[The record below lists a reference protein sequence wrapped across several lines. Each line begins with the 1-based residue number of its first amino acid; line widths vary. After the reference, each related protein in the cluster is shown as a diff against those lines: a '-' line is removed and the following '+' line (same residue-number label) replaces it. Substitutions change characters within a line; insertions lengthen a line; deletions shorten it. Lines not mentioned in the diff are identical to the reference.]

1 MTYYFVGSNSDI
13 GESIRLIRF
22 GQAVELSDELAREAV
37 LGGCAL
43 VADADFQEIGFTLKE
58 LETFG
63 SVGSHERAPA
73 EFIEKKKRALVA
85 VHNLR
90 ARFEGAQEN

>member
-22 GQAVELSDELAREAV
+22 GQTVELSDKLAREAV

-43 VADADFQEIGFTLKE
+43 VAEADFQEIGFTPKE

-63 SVGSHERAPA
+63 AVGSHERAPT
-73 EFIEKKKRALVA
+73 EFIEKKKRVLIAA
-85 VHNLR
+85 HDLR
-90 ARFEGAQEN
+90 ARFEGAQD

>member
-1 MTYYFVGSNSDI
+1 
-13 GESIRLIRF
+13 
-22 GQAVELSDELAREAV
+22 
-37 LGGCAL
+37 
-43 VADADFQEIGFTLKE
+43 
-58 LETFG
+58 
-63 SVGSHERAPA
+63 VGSHERAPA